1 MEQRFHCLDLGSLFR
16 GNLAGEFP
24 VWFLTDEE
32 ALVDSGCGYWEE
44 WLDLDCDGAYN
55 LGGYS

>member
-1 MEQRFHCLDLGSLFR
+1 MEQRFHSLDLGSWFR

-24 VWFLTDEE
+24 VWLFSEEE
-32 ALVDSGCGYWEE
+32 ASLDSGCGYWEE